1 MTLTDREKKLIKSKL
16 NKLKQIIKNTGASEE
31 RTLKEMEDNFA
42 TLNESYAYFDEEKDK
57 FKGGVPGAVDRWFE
71 KQMKQ
76 ADKFVKEIKRK
87 GQEVKYDK
95 KTDEFKRKGPRGDR
109 TKKYSNSV
117 RIIIDE

>member
-16 NKLKQIIKNTGASEE
+16 NKLKQIIKNTGASEK
-31 RTLKEMEDNFA
+31 RALKEMEDNFWS
-42 TLNESYAYFDEEKDK
+42 LNETYKYFDEEKDK

-71 KQMKQ
+71 KEMKQ
-76 ADKFVKEIKRK
+76 VDKFVKETKRV

-109 TKKYSNSV
+109 TKRYSNSV
-117 RIIIDE
+117 RIIE